1 MTDLQFVKFYDK
13 LNCLSKGL
21 KNISEDIGSLPGG
34 GGGGGGQNYNSK
46 LDAIKTNL
54 DDIKDNSNETINEL
68 KKITTAVNQ
77 SSQKSN
83 EIKTSNDALKVKLEE
98 LIELHRETNTSLTT
112 IGNGITEVRVKAKEN
127 TDAIVNKLGEVVD
140 KLTQL
145 LAKFP

>member
-1 MTDLQFVKFYDK
+1 M
-13 LNCLSKGL
+13 
-21 KNISEDIGSLPGG
+21 
-34 GGGGGGQNYNSK
+34 
-46 LDAIKTNL
+46 
-54 DDIKDNSNETINEL
+54 

-98 LIELHRETNTSLTT
+98 LIELHKETNTSLTT
-112 IGNGITEVRVKAKEN
+112 IGNGITEVQVKAKEN
-127 TDAIVNKLGEVVD
+127 TDAIVDKLGEVVN

>member
-1 MTDLQFVKFYDK
+1 M
-13 LNCLSKGL
+13 
-21 KNISEDIGSLPGG
+21 
-34 GGGGGGQNYNSK
+34 
-46 LDAIKTNL
+46 
-54 DDIKDNSNETINEL
+54 

-98 LIELHRETNTSLTT
+98 LIELHKETNTSLTT

-127 TDAIVNKLGEVVD
+127 TDAIVNKLGEVVN

>member
-1 MTDLQFVKFYDK
+1 M
-13 LNCLSKGL
+13 
-21 KNISEDIGSLPGG
+21 
-34 GGGGGGQNYNSK
+34 
-46 LDAIKTNL
+46 
-54 DDIKDNSNETINEL
+54 

-98 LIELHRETNTSLTT
+98 LIELHKETNTSLTT
-112 IGNGITEVRVKAKEN
+112 IGNGITEVRVKVKEN
-127 TDAIVNKLGEVVD
+127 TDAIVNKLGEVVN